1 VAGRA
6 RFEIKAELMR
16 QRTIAQRT
24 IALPSIVFV
33 CSAKELFHF

>member
-6 RFEIKAELMR
+6 RSEGKAELMR

-24 IALPSIVFV
+24 MALPSIVFV
-33 CSAKELFHF
+33 CAGKELFHF

>member
-1 VAGRA
+1 
-6 RFEIKAELMR
+6 MR

-33 CSAKELFHF
+33 CAAKELFHFIRA